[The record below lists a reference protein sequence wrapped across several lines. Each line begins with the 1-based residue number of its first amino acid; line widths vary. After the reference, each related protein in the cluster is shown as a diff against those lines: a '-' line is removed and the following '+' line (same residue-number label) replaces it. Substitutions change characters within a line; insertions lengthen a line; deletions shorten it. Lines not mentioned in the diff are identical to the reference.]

1 MMSGYVEHPFVPA
14 RAPRRY
20 RVVRKAAGWSVA
32 LGDACTLPMAERSA
46 ALRIARRLQAQA
58 DRLNG
63 RR

>member
-1 MMSGYVEHPFVPA
+1 
-14 RAPRRY
+14 
-20 RVVRKAAGWSVA
+20 VRKAAGWSVA

-46 ALRIARRLQAQA
+46 AVRIARRLQAQA

>member
-1 MMSGYVEHPFVPA
+1 MWSTPSSPP

-20 RVVRKAAGWSVA
+20 RVARKAAGWSVA

-46 ALRIARRLQAQA
+46 AVRIARRLQAQA